1 MAGSP
6 RAIGKRI
13 TTTHNRT
20 REDARTT
27 LCALS
32 SCLYIRKGKS
42 NTSNKDKAGKT
53 RKENKQKTTG
63 AKQEKERQRTKRK
76 ANKEITGQTR
86 HKPYSR
92 LTIHAHKRPTI
103 HAKHPSNTTP
113 HKTRETPPNP
123 LKRQI
128 KPYLQAM
135 HQGKSR
141 EGGQNA
147 GTHDQRTRANLWQ
160 VLKPEACTSGHAK
173 MQTSRAT
180 PAPLCP
186 TFQIYLCFSPLSVS
200 QIPDKTQKRA
210 NKC

>member
-76 ANKEITGQTR
+76 ANKEITGQNG
-86 HKPYSR
+86 
-92 LTIHAHKRPTI
+92 
-103 HAKHPSNTTP
+103 AKV
-113 HKTRETPPNP
+113 K
-123 LKRQI
+123 
-128 KPYLQAM
+128 
-135 HQGKSR
+135 
-141 EGGQNA
+141 
-147 GTHDQRTRANLWQ
+147 
-160 VLKPEACTSGHAK
+160 
-173 MQTSRAT
+173 
-180 PAPLCP
+180 
-186 TFQIYLCFSPLSVS
+186 IYLPAFVFCREFGRPKGAKSEDIFGMWDKVVQDVRALAALAILLTLAKLS
-200 QIPDKTQKRA
+200 
-210 NKC
+210 